1 VFAPPAIALAI
12 GAYVN
17 VQFPAFE
24 PKWVALGAYIVF
36 MALNIAGMTIAAGF
50 ELAVTLIAIFEL
62 CVFMGVVAPG
72 FSAANFVKGGWSGAD
87 TFSIASWPGIF
98 AAVPFAIWFFLAI
111 EGVAMA
117 ARRRRTRAARCR
129 SPTSAA
135 S

>member
-17 VQFPAFE
+17 VQFPALE
-24 PKWVALGAYIVF
+24 PRWVAFAAYVVF
-36 MALNIAGMTIAAGF
+36 MALNIAGMTIAASF
-50 ELAVTLIAIFEL
+50 ELIVTLVAIFEL

-72 FSAANFVKGGWSGAD
+72 FSSASFVKGGWAGAD
-87 TFSIASWPGIF
+87 TFSMAAWPGIV
-98 AAVPFAIWFFLAI
+98 AAIPFAIWFFLAI
-111 EGVAMA
+111 EGS
-117 ARRRRTRAARCR
+117 RWRPRKPRIRTGRCR